1 MTDIATGQETP
12 WALVDRCAA
21 ELGILPETRRKWRER
36 NGVPHRW
43 RLPLLQQFGRHGR
56 VVGLDFFDN
65 LSPGVSDGT
74 EADSTDTD
82 ADGEDTS
89 GSAAAE

>member
-1 MTDIATGQETP
+1 MMVPPMTDIATGQETP

-21 ELGILPETRRKWRER
+21 ELDILPETRRKWRER
-36 NGVPHRW
+36 NSVPHRW
-43 RLPLLQQFGRHGR
+43 RLPLLQVFARHGR

-65 LSPGVSDGT
+65 LSPGADPD
-74 EADSTDTD
+74 ADS
-82 ADGEDTS
+82 DTS